1 MEPTRRFVLD
11 PITDAVKTMMEQGVS
26 KETIT
31 AVLQIS
37 DTELQKQLNYLYSR
51 TFDISNK
58 NWVNNPEHNRMFIK
72 IQQQY
77 MNDRLRAVGHL
88 FLNEVYDML
97 GFPRSAQGQLVGW
110 FRKPYSNF
118 IEIEFV
124 DDAPDFGFV
133 LMFNPD
139 GVIYNQLPTF

>member
-1 MEPTRRFVLD
+1 MTGTFQLHPT
-11 PITDAVKTMMEQGVS
+11 TQAVKTMMEQGLA
-26 KETIT
+26 KEVIVG
-31 AVLQIS
+31 VLKIN
-37 DTELQKQLNYLYSR
+37 DEELQKQLNYLYSR

-58 NWVNNPEHNRMFIK
+58 NWHNNPDYNKTFIK
-72 IQQQY
+72 VQEQW
-77 MNDRLRAVGHL
+77 MNDRLRAVGYL
-88 FLNEVYDML
+88 FLNDVYEAL

-118 IEIEFV
+118 VEIEFV